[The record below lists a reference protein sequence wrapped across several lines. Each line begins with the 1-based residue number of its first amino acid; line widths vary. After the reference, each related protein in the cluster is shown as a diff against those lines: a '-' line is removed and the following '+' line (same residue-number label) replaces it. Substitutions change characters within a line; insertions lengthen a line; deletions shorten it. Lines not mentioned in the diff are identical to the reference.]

1 MTLDQRRQK
10 TGSNFSTSSSSR
22 APLGHPP
29 AGTRQA
35 PPSPTPYPPPAF
47 CQHLPASSPRGQQ
60 RVRLQSR
67 KEGDRKKTPRHR
79 ARPQKGR
86 PSFSPA
92 GNAVSQPAP
101 AGSSLPREAA
111 CPESKKWT
119 AAGAGRGPS
128 ARPGP
133 AGGGGGSAPSLRRR
147 LASPPRRPPPACGG
161 PARMGAGVS
170 TYGSAAGGE
179 EGEGCSL
186 F

>member
-35 PPSPTPYPPPAF
+35 PPSPTPYPQPAF
-47 CQHLPASSPRGQQ
+47 CQHLPASSPRGQHLRRKAKGPASEQ
-60 RVRLQSR
+60 ERGR
-67 KEGDRKKTPRHR
+67 KEKNPTTP
-79 ARPQKGR
+79 
-86 PSFSPA
+86 SPA
-92 GNAVSQPAP
+92 AEGPPKFLSRRERGLTTGPRRQ
-101 AGSSLPREAA
+101 LPPEAAA

-128 ARPGP
+128 ARP
-133 AGGGGGSAPSLRRR
+133 GGGSAPSLRRR